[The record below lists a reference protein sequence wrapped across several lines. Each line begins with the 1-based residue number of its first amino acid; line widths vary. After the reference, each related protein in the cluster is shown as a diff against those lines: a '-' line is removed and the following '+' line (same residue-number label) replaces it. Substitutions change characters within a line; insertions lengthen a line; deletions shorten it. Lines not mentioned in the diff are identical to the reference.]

1 MNTTAFSPNGQL
13 IATGSDDGRVKVWNS
28 RTGFCFVTF
37 TEHEAPVS
45 AVAFSTKGLVNFY
58 FNKSN
63 IIIFF

>member
-13 IATGSDDGRVKVWNS
+13 IATGGDDGRVKVWNS

-45 AVAFSTKGLVNFY
+45 AVTFSSKG
-58 FNKSN
+58 
-63 IIIFF
+63 